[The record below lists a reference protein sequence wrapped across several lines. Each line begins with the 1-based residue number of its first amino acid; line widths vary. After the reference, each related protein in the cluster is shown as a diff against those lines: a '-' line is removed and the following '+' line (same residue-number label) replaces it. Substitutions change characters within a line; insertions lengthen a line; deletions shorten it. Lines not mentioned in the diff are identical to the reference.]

1 MTGYERHNSH
11 IAYFLGGNIMWIKKN
26 NLLVNLE
33 KFDALYQD
41 TLHPENLV
49 IMTDRKKRTLAKI
62 DDVSQNGRSSR
73 SYRIDARRQDRFCGS
88 ESTRRETQT
97 ASTFPA

>member
-11 IAYFLGGNIMWIKKN
+11 IAYFLGGNSMWIKKN
-26 NLLVNLE
+26 KLLVNLE
-33 KFDALYQD
+33 KCDALYQD

-62 DDVSQNGRSSR
+62 DDVPRVLDEITEAMKNG
-73 SYRIDARRQDRFCGS
+73 
-88 ESTRRETQT
+88 ESVYVLPCEKK
-97 ASTFPA
+97 

>member
-49 IMTDRKKRTLAKI
+49 IMTDRKKRTLSKI
-62 DDVSQNGRSSR
+62 DDVPRVLDEITEAMKNG
-73 SYRIDARRQDRFCGS
+73 
-88 ESTRRETQT
+88 ESVYVLPCEKK
-97 ASTFPA
+97 

>member
-26 NLLVNLE
+26 DLLVNLE

-49 IMTDRKKRTLAKI
+49 IMTDRKKRTLTKSHI
-62 DDVSQNGRSSR
+62 QKECCDWMFLNKSNS
-73 SYRIDARRQDRFCGS
+73 IFLIIM
-88 ESTRRETQT
+88 
-97 ASTFPA
+97 

>member
-1 MTGYERHNSH
+1 
-11 IAYFLGGNIMWIKKN
+11 MWIKKN

-62 DDVSQNGRSSR
+62 DDVPRVLDEITEAMKHG
-73 SYRIDARRQDRFCGS
+73 
-88 ESTRRETQT
+88 ESVYVLPCEKK
-97 ASTFPA
+97 

>member
-1 MTGYERHNSH
+1 MTGYERHKSH
-11 IAYFLGGNIMWIKKN
+11 IAYFLVGNIMWIKKN

-62 DDVSQNGRSSR
+62 DDVPRVLDEITEAMKNG
-73 SYRIDARRQDRFCGS
+73 
-88 ESTRRETQT
+88 ESVYVLPCEKK
-97 ASTFPA
+97 

>member
-1 MTGYERHNSH
+1 
-11 IAYFLGGNIMWIKKN
+11 MWIKKN

-33 KFDALYQD
+33 KLDALYQD

-62 DDVSQNGRSSR
+62 DDAPRVLDEITEAMKNGESVYVLPCEKKSLKKNSQ
-73 SYRIDARRQDRFCGS
+73 RQ
-88 ESTRRETQT
+88 
-97 ASTFPA
+97 

>member
-1 MTGYERHNSH
+1 
-11 IAYFLGGNIMWIKKN
+11 MWIKKN

-62 DDVSQNGRSSR
+62 TEAMKNG
-73 SYRIDARRQDRFCGS
+73 
-88 ESTRRETQT
+88 ESVYVLPCEKK
-97 ASTFPA
+97 

>member
-1 MTGYERHNSH
+1 
-11 IAYFLGGNIMWIKKN
+11 MWIKKN

-49 IMTDRKKRTLAKI
+49 IMTDRKKELLPK
-62 DDVSQNGRSSR
+62 
-73 SYRIDARRQDRFCGS
+73 
-88 ESTRRETQT
+88 
-97 ASTFPA
+97 

>member
-1 MTGYERHNSH
+1 MTGYERQNSH

-26 NLLVNLE
+26 DLLVNLE

-49 IMTDRKKRTLAKI
+49 IMTDRKKRTLAKV
-62 DDVSQNGRSSR
+62 DDVPRVLDEITEAMKNG
-73 SYRIDARRQDRFCGS
+73 
-88 ESTRRETQT
+88 ESVYVLPCEKK
-97 ASTFPA
+97 

>member
-62 DDVSQNGRSSR
+62 PEMPLSFRPIPVQRKAPSLRRRSCWM
-73 SYRIDARRQDRFCGS
+73 Q
-88 ESTRRETQT
+88 
-97 ASTFPA
+97 P

>member
-1 MTGYERHNSH
+1 MTGYEQHNSH

-26 NLLVNLE
+26 DLLVNLE

-62 DDVSQNGRSSR
+62 DDVPRVLDEITEAMKNG
-73 SYRIDARRQDRFCGS
+73 
-88 ESTRRETQT
+88 ESVYVLPCEKK
-97 ASTFPA
+97 